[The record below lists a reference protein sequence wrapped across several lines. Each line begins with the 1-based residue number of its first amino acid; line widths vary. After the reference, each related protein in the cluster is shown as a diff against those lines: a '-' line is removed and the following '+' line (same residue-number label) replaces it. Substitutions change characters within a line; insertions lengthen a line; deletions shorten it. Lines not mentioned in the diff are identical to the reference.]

1 MATAYDVPADKLIE
15 EIVKELKKMKDL
27 EIPSWVK
34 FVKTGAH
41 KERPP
46 EQDDWFYYRLASL
59 LRTVYMRGPVGVSRL
74 RTKYGG
80 RKRRGHK
87 PERSYKAGGAL
98 IRKGLQ
104 ILEKLGFVT
113 KVEKP
118 RKGRVI
124 TPKGRG
130 FVDKIATRIY
140 KELTMRSTEAK
151 EVVEGKKE

>member
-1 MATAYDVPADKLIE
+1 MVTAYDVPADKLIE
-15 EIVKELKKMKDL
+15 AIVAEFKKMKNL
-27 EIPSWVK
+27 EIPEWTK

-59 LRTVYMRGPVGVSRL
+59 LRTIYMRGPVGVSRL

-87 PERSYKAGGAL
+87 PERMYNASGAV
-98 IRKGLQ
+98 IRRGIQ

-118 RKGRVI
+118 KKGRVV
-124 TPKGRG
+124 TPQGRS

-140 KELTMRSTEAK
+140 KELKSGK
-151 EVVEGKKE
+151 NEGKRA